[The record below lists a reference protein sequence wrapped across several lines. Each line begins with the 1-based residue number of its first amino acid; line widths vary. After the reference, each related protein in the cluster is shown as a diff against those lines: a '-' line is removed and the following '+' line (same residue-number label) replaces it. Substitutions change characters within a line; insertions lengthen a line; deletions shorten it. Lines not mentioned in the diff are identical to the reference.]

1 MTDTIDVKLL
11 ITQNILVTDS
21 KIVYSHMK
29 TMFVSVCTCLL
40 LLVTAC
46 SRNSKPKIAFVAGA
60 ATDFW
65 TIAEAGC
72 KKADKE
78 IENYDVEFRYTTD
91 GATEEQK
98 RIVEDLQVNGVK
110 GIIISPLD
118 PRNQGPMIDAVA
130 QNTPVV
136 ITDSDVPG
144 SNRLCY
150 VGTSNIDAGRRAGKL
165 IKEVLPKGG
174 KIMLFVGR
182 TDAQNASER
191 IQGIKEE
198 IAGTSI
204 EIVDIKTDNIDRV
217 RAKANVSDALV
228 SHPDLQ
234 CLVGLWSYN
243 GPAIL
248 NAVKES
254 GKKMNIV
261 CFDEEEETLN
271 GVKDGEIYG
280 TIVQQPFDFGYR
292 SVHLLADYLSNKG
305 SIPASKQVIIPV
317 QIIKK
322 EQAPAFI
329 EKMKVLRSK

>member
-1 MTDTIDVKLL
+1 MNKAYIFISLG
-11 ITQNILVTDS
+11 I
-21 KIVYSHMK
+21 IVMA
-29 TMFVSVCTCLL
+29 
-40 LLVTAC
+40 TAC
-46 SRNSKPKIAFVAGA
+46 NRNSKPKIAFVAGA

-72 KKADKE
+72 KKADQE
-78 IENYDVEFRYTTD
+78 LENFDVVFKYTTD
-91 GATEEQK
+91 GATQEQK
-98 RIVEDLQVNGVK
+98 RIIEDLQVIGVK

-118 PRNQGPMIDAVA
+118 PINQGPMIDAVSA
-130 QNTPVV
+130 NIPVV
-136 ITDSDVPG
+136 ITDSDIPG
-144 SNRLCY
+144 SKRLCY
-150 VGTSNIDAGRRAGKL
+150 VGTSNVEAGRSAGKL
-165 IKEVLPKGG
+165 IKEAIPNGG
-174 KIMLFVGR
+174 KIMLFVGK

-191 IQGIKEE
+191 ILGIKEE

-228 SHPDLQ
+228 SYPDLQ

-254 GKKMNIV
+254 GKKINIV

-271 GVKDGEIYG
+271 GVKDGDIYG
-280 TIVQQPFDFGYR
+280 TIVQQPYEFGYR
-292 SVHLLADYLSNKG
+292 SVHLLADYLSGKNTVPQDKK
-305 SIPASKQVIIPV
+305 IIIPV

-322 EQAPAFI
+322 QEAPAYI
-329 EKMKVLRSK
+329 EKMKLLRSQK

>member
-1 MTDTIDVKLL
+1 MKKLL
-11 ITQNILVTDS
+11 AIICVFIIASGCN
-21 KIVYSHMK
+21 
-29 TMFVSVCTCLL
+29 
-40 LLVTAC
+40 
-46 SRNSKPKIAFVAGA
+46 RNAKPKIAFVAGA

-78 IENYDVEFRYTTD
+78 LADYDVEFRYTTD

-98 RIVEDLQVNGVK
+98 RIVDDLSANGVK
-110 GIIISPLD
+110 GIVISPLD
-118 PRNQGPMIDAVA
+118 PGNQGPMIDAISR
-130 QNTPVV
+130 NIPIV
-136 ITDSDVPG
+136 ITDSDIPG
-144 SNRLCY
+144 SDRLCY
-150 VGTSNIDAGRRAGKL
+150 VGTSNVEAGRSAGKL
-165 IKEVLPKGG
+165 IKETLPQGG

-182 TDAQNASER
+182 TDAQNALER

-204 EIVDIKTDNIDRV
+204 KIVDIKTDNIDRV

-228 SHPDLQ
+228 SHPDLE

-254 GKKMNIV
+254 KKQIKIV

-280 TIVQQPFDFGYR
+280 TIVQQPFEFGYQ
-292 SVHLLADYLSNKG
+292 SVHLLAGYLSGKG
-305 SIPASKQVIIPV
+305 NIPADKQIIIPV
-317 QIIKK
+317 EIIKK
-322 EQAPAFI
+322 DQAESYI
-329 EKMKVLRSK
+329 QKMKSLKAGDNSFQAQ